1 MKKLPLLALV
11 ATLNATAAPNS
22 IIAIV
27 NDKLVTYDVISAE
40 STSRAAKLATVNQQ
54 IDVIL
59 QIDKAAQL
67 GIEPKA
73 SAVNSMLKRV
83 ARQNSLSLSQL
94 QASSAFGRVM
104 KDVKQKLSLNG
115 LRELINSKADFSLS
129 KAEIDQTLENNPAT
143 DNDIVKQIRI
153 AQIAIS
159 SIDSTES
166 LLQSQDE
173 LIKAFLTDLSVK
185 IQQGESFSA
194 LAKLHSQDESYKD
207 GGKSGWLIEKRLPA
221 SFISALNNLKP
232 QELTVPFKAGNGW
245 RLVKII
251 EKRSV
256 NNHLRN
262 IKAALMRQKQNTYFS
277 NWVKKLR
284 KDAYIEIF
292 DHKL

>member
-1 MKKLPLLALV
+1 MKKLPLLALI

-22 IIAIV
+22 ILAIV
-27 NDKLVTYDVISAE
+27 NDDLVTYDAISSE
-40 STSRAAKLATVNQQ
+40 SQSKAVKLAAVNQQ

-59 QIDKAAQL
+59 QMDKAAQL

-73 SAVNSMLKRV
+73 SAINSMLIRV
-83 ARQNSLSLSQL
+83 AKQNSLSLNQL
-94 QASSAFGRVM
+94 QASPAFGRVM
-104 KDVKQKLSLNG
+104 EDIKKKLSLNG
-115 LRELINSKADFSLS
+115 LKELINNKAGLSLS
-129 KAEIDQTLENNPAT
+129 KAEINQALEANPAT
-143 DNDIVKQIRI
+143 DHDIVKQIRI

-173 LIKAFLTDLSVK
+173 LIKAFLTDLSLK
-185 IQQGESFSA
+185 IQQGESFTA
-194 LAKLHSQDESYKD
+194 LAKLHSQDESYKN
-207 GGKSGWLIEKRLPA
+207 GGESGWLVQKRLPKP
-221 SFISALNNLKP
+221 FTNALESLGL
-232 QELTVPFKAGNGW
+232 QELSVPFKAGNGW
-245 RLVKII
+245 RLVKVI

-262 IKAALMRQKQNTYFS
+262 IKAALMRQKKNAYFS
-277 NWVKKLR
+277 NWVKNLR